1 MVTASGLMNK
11 GEIMDKI
18 IMLGTGNGGTIDL
31 FNTCFVIQNQSG
43 NFLVD
48 TGGSIEIIKR
58 LTEANIDYK
67 SLLHIFI
74 SHSHTDHILGLF

>member
-48 TGGSIEIIKR
+48 TGYDIICISIE
-58 LTEANIDYK
+58 
-67 SLLHIFI
+67 SW
-74 SHSHTDHILGLF
+74 